1 MSSALDRLLG
11 QTLES
16 MIREKLGQKTCE
28 KIEVRLRQRYNL
40 DLAASINDFYTL
52 DATLREFF
60 ASGAD
65 AIEEDFANNLISI
78 NTPAKGRRWILI
90 QNSELA
96 ELILATYGDKDKR
109 LILEVAFTN
118 PSVILDIL
126 EATRI
131 PKSSGYR
138 LINQL
143 VENGLLTEQGY
154 AESSDGKKVNKYT
167 ALFESVKIEIDTSG
181 LIFTSDM
188 PLPSFPVVEVLL
200 KENILNESQI
210 IRVLLRG
217 KKLLHTNTTL
227 YKMSE
232 STHENTV
239 EPKSGLNDKVLLL
252 IAGLAVIY
260 QTFNYILPEKEGE
273 LSPIDFLVLVAVVV
287 CAIASFLVSN
297 RYAR

>member
-1 MSSALDRLLG
+1 MPSALDRLLG

-40 DLAASINDFYTL
+40 DLAASISDFYTL

-60 ASGAD
+60 SSGAD

-78 NTPAKGRRWILI
+78 NTSAKGRRWILI
-90 QNSELA
+90 ENSELA

-109 LILEVAFTN
+109 IILEVAFTK

-131 PKSSGYR
+131 PKSTGYR

-167 ALFESVKIEIDTSG
+167 ALFERVKIEIDTSG
-181 LIFTSDM
+181 LIFTSGI

-210 IRVLLRG
+210 IRVLLR
-217 KKLLHTNTTL
+217 
-227 YKMSE
+227 
-232 STHENTV
+232 
-239 EPKSGLNDKVLLL
+239 
-252 IAGLAVIY
+252 
-260 QTFNYILPEKEGE
+260 EKR
-273 LSPIDFLVLVAVVV
+273 LSPTNVKP
-287 CAIASFLVSN
+287 
-297 RYAR
+297 

>member
-60 ASGAD
+60 SSGAD

-167 ALFESVKIEIDTSG
+167 ALFEKVKIEIDTNG
-181 LIFTSDM
+181 LIFTSDI

-210 IRVLLRG
+210 IRVLLRE
-217 KKLLHTNTTL
+217 KKLSPTNV
-227 YKMSE
+227 K
-232 STHENTV
+232 
-239 EPKSGLNDKVLLL
+239 P
-252 IAGLAVIY
+252 
-260 QTFNYILPEKEGE
+260 
-273 LSPIDFLVLVAVVV
+273 
-287 CAIASFLVSN
+287 
-297 RYAR
+297 

>member
-60 ASGAD
+60 SSGAD

-154 AESSDGKKVNKYT
+154 AESSDGKKVNRYT
-167 ALFESVKIEIDTSG
+167 ALFEKVKIEIDTNG
-181 LIFTSDM
+181 LIFTSDI

-210 IRVLLRG
+210 IRVLLRE
-217 KKLLHTNTTL
+217 KKLSPTNV
-227 YKMSE
+227 K
-232 STHENTV
+232 
-239 EPKSGLNDKVLLL
+239 P
-252 IAGLAVIY
+252 
-260 QTFNYILPEKEGE
+260 
-273 LSPIDFLVLVAVVV
+273 
-287 CAIASFLVSN
+287 
-297 RYAR
+297 

>member
-1 MSSALDRLLG
+1 MPSALDRLLG

-40 DLAASINDFYTL
+40 DLAASISDFYTL

-60 ASGAD
+60 SSGAD

-78 NTPAKGRRWILI
+78 NASAKGRRWILI
-90 QNSELA
+90 ENSELA
-96 ELILATYGDKDKR
+96 ELILSTYGDKDKR
-109 LILEVAFTN
+109 IILEVAFTN

-131 PKSSGYR
+131 PKSTGYR

-167 ALFESVKIEIDTSG
+167 ALFERIKIEIDTSG
-181 LIFTSDM
+181 LIFTSGI

-210 IRVLLRG
+210 IRVLLRE
-217 KKLLHTNTTL
+217 KKLSPTNV
-227 YKMSE
+227 K
-232 STHENTV
+232 
-239 EPKSGLNDKVLLL
+239 P
-252 IAGLAVIY
+252 
-260 QTFNYILPEKEGE
+260 
-273 LSPIDFLVLVAVVV
+273 
-287 CAIASFLVSN
+287 
-297 RYAR
+297 